1 MEKVVRPGPGAWL
14 QARRLRSAAFT
25 RLADPGYLISPR
37 GDILEANPAGR
48 DFLEALPPR
57 GCQGSVGRQELLE
70 LFRRAATGRLEPSPF
85 RVDGPGTSHY
95 FEARFGQADPE
106 GRKSVLLSDVSI
118 WKKALAEKDL
128 LIRVIRSE
136 ADKPVAVC
144 ARCGAVKDG
153 EGQWSRPGALAQ
165 AGIPQNRLTHGL
177 CQICLAEELGHAG
190 LGESA
195 IAAALV
201 QGRHQTRGQ
210 ELPGG

>member
-1 MEKVVRPGPGAWL
+1 MEKVDRPGPGAWL

-25 RLADPGYLISPR
+25 RLADPGYLIGPR

-57 GCQGSVGRQELLE
+57 GCQGSVGRQELSE
-70 LFRRAATGRLEPSPF
+70 LFRRAATAKLEPSPF
-85 RVDGPGTSHY
+85 RVEGPGGSHY
-95 FEARFGQADPE
+95 FEARFGPADPE
-106 GRKSVLLSDVSI
+106 GRKAASLSDVSI

-128 LIRVIRSE
+128 LIRAIRSE
-136 ADKPVAVC
+136 AERPVAVC

-165 AGIPQNRLTHGL
+165 AGIPQDRLSHGL
-177 CQICLAEELGHAG
+177 CQVCLAEELGHAG

-195 IAAALV
+195 IADALA
-201 QGRHQTRGQ
+201 QGGQ
-210 ELPGG
+210 PQGLSAKL